1 MTTPQPAPAAPP
13 WKHWWIWCLGCIAL
27 CALLFIDY
35 AQKQEV
41 VPPADGQAFAEPETA
56 PTIAPGSPD
65 NASHAPASVEK
76 TADARSGAVPVA
88 STAATSGDSQIDAF
102 LGDELRRWQ
111 DDFGFD
117 NDALHAGVRRAI
129 HAFRPFLFF
138 NGGRES
144 ITEVCRE
151 AHEEAGRT
159 QRRLGRVTRPL
170 GRAGGEEATR
180 SGAFAFTALEEAA
193 SDWLQ
198 DKTLANVDP
207 QLPEGGWFASEPG
220 SAPRSPDGVEMLP
233 KLRASRGNLVN
244 AAGKIVWA
252 ARPDLPLT
260 VNSQLAAAFLEW
272 VDEFQLSEEDVPG
285 LARSVLGRLLVLQA
299 GPSGLPPASQARIVA
314 CEAGIKWLHEA
325 RDEARPLYHRT
336 GWVNVPHIV
345 RLSAEVAARGAAAEA
360 GGQFAGEKPL
370 ISSNRLSSFGNGL
383 IALASAVSVQDR
395 PALLTA
401 PFDETAAKSAQRWW
415 ADGLKLPVDPTNSIG
430 MKLVVIPAG
439 EFFMGSTPEKIHQV
453 RRADPAFR
461 KDWEHEE
468 QPQHHVQIGRPF
480 LLGACE
486 VTRGQFREF
495 VRSARYVTD
504 AQRDGKG
511 GMGFDAATSEFRQD
525 PHFNWENTGFPQT
538 DDQPV
543 VNVSWNDAVAFCQW
557 LSRKEKIAYRLPSEA
572 EWEYACRAG
581 STSLYYY
588 GDDPEGLVAVA
599 NVADATARDKF
610 TAWTGIS
617 GRDGYVFTAPVGSF
631 QPNPF
636 GLFDMHGNV
645 WEWCRDWFGENYY
658 AKSPEKDP
666 AGPPTGTVRVF
677 RGGSWYDAASLC
689 RSAFR
694 YWDVPSY
701 RDYFLG
707 FRVAADLPQ

>member
-1 MTTPQPAPAAPP
+1 M
-13 WKHWWIWCLGCIAL
+13 
-27 CALLFIDY
+27 
-35 AQKQEV
+35 
-41 VPPADGQAFAEPETA
+41 
-56 PTIAPGSPD
+56 
-65 NASHAPASVEK
+65 
-76 TADARSGAVPVA
+76 
-88 STAATSGDSQIDAF
+88 
-102 LGDELRRWQ
+102 
-111 DDFGFD
+111 
-117 NDALHAGVRRAI
+117 
-129 HAFRPFLFF
+129 
-138 NGGRES
+138 
-144 ITEVCRE
+144 
-151 AHEEAGRT
+151 
-159 QRRLGRVTRPL
+159 
-170 GRAGGEEATR
+170 
-180 SGAFAFTALEEAA
+180 
-193 SDWLQ
+193 
-198 DKTLANVDP
+198 
-207 QLPEGGWFASEPG
+207 
-220 SAPRSPDGVEMLP
+220 
-233 KLRASRGNLVN
+233 
-244 AAGKIVWA
+244 
-252 ARPDLPLT
+252 PLT

-272 VDEFQLSEEDVPG
+272 VDEFQLSEEDVHG
-285 LARSVLGRLLVLQA
+285 LARSVLGRLLVLQT
-299 GPSGLPPASQARIVA
+299 GPSGLPPAKQARIVA

-325 RDEARPLYHRT
+325 RDDARPLYRRT

-345 RLSAEVAARGAAAEA
+345 RLSAEIAARGAAAEA

-370 ISSNRLSSFGNGL
+370 IASNRTSTFGNGL
-383 IALASAVSVQDR
+383 IALASAVAVQDR
-395 PALLTA
+395 PALLSA
-401 PFDETAAKSAQRWW
+401 PFDETAAKTAQRWW

-439 EFFMGSTPEKIHQV
+439 QFYMGSTLQQIDQI

-461 KDWEHEE
+461 KDWEREE
-468 QPQHHVQIGRPF
+468 QPQHHVQISRPF

-495 VRSARYVTD
+495 VRNARYVTD

-572 EWEYACRAG
+572 EWEYACRGG

-588 GDDPEGLVAVA
+588 GDDPEGLVTVA

-610 TAWTGIS
+610 TAWTGVS
-617 GRDGYVFTAPVGSF
+617 GRDGHVFTAPVGSF

-666 AGPPTGTVRVF
+666 AGPPHGTVRVF

-707 FRVAADLPQ
+707 FRVAADLPAQ